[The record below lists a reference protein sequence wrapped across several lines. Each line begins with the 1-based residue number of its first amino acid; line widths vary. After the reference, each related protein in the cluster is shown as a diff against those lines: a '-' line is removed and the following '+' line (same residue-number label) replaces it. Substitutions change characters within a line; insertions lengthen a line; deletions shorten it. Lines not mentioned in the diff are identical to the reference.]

1 MMSVDVTYK
10 LCLTSLRVGM
20 RISLHAL
27 DAIGETMTT
36 LMPRES
42 INQSL
47 PPRQRAISDQSAYRF
62 HSNVDDDFTSLWPK
76 LKSLLPNF
84 HMKRKK

>member
-1 MMSVDVTYK
+1 MMSVDVTYN

-20 RISLHAL
+20 RIPLHAL
-27 DAIGETMTT
+27 NAIGETMTT

-62 HSNVDDDFTSLWPK
+62 HSNADDLISLWPE